1 MIGTGIFATPSGIFA
16 LSGSVGLALFMWV
29 AGTLIAAAGLLVYI
43 EFGTAIPRNGGEKNY
58 LEFVYRKPR
67 FLATGFFT
75 SYVMLL
81 GWAGE
86 SFSWSSRSLIDNQ
99 VATPS
104 SLANI
109 SLPPLESMSTVS
121 ISEQLVSP
129 VSPRLSSFTV

>member
-1 MIGTGIFATPSGIFA
+1 VEFVSQLEQQLIGSILNRMIGTGIFATPSGIFA

-29 AGTLIAAAGLLVYI
+29 AGTLIAFAGLLVYI

-58 LEFVYRKPR
+58 LEFVYRRPR

-86 SFSWSSRSLIDNQ
+86 LI
-99 VATPS
+99 
-104 SLANI
+104 
-109 SLPPLESMSTVS
+109 
-121 ISEQLVSP
+121 SP
-129 VSPRLSSFTV
+129 KKKRTNN

>member
-1 MIGTGIFATPSGIFA
+1 MTKSRKELTGSIINRMIGTGIFATPSGIFA

-58 LEFVYRKPR
+58 LEFVYRRPR

-86 SFSWSSRSLIDNQ
+86 
-99 VATPS
+99 
-104 SLANI
+104 
-109 SLPPLESMSTVS
+109 
-121 ISEQLVSP
+121 
-129 VSPRLSSFTV
+129 